1 MPKNLIFIGMK
12 RLILILILFTFSLI
26 GLSQHT
32 QLSNIQMASNSS
44 MTSLCDSTIGPIY
57 QSATPIPTYG
67 YLESN
72 GYCYFLPQPQISF
85 TLCFQFVAISSGVY
99 LNSGFSA
106 LGCSTVTFNTLQL
119 CDRTDNVIVG
129 QGQFFNNLI
138 VGHEYVWCVVGSTS
152 GLFCQGLTTI
162 CPYWTQASLLPV
174 ELTLFTATPTN
185 NGILIRWTTMSE
197 SNSDYFVLEKSKDLY
212 TFVEVARI
220 RSSVYSNSRIDYEFL
235 DRTPYDGVSYYRLV
249 QVDLNGA
256 KKVYDPIFANIVF
269 KKPVRVIDILGNPV
283 DMNFP
288 GLKIMIFE
296 DGSAVKHY

>member
-1 MPKNLIFIGMK
+1 M
-12 RLILILILFTFSLI
+12 
-26 GLSQHT
+26 LS
-32 QLSNIQMASNSS
+32 SS
-44 MTSLCDSTIGPIY
+44 PITSLCDSTIGPIY

-85 TLCFQFVAISSGVY
+85 TLCFHFVAISNGVY

-106 LGCSTVTFNTLQL
+106 LGCSTVTFTSLQL

-138 VGHEYVWCVVGSTS
+138 VGHEYVWCVVGTTS

-162 CPYWTQASLLPV
+162 CPYWTEASLLPV

-185 NGILIRWTTMSE
+185 NGILLRWTTMSE
-197 SNSDYFVLEKSKDLY
+197 SNSDYFILEKSKDLY
-212 TFVEVARI
+212 TFVEVARLKT
-220 RSSVYSNSRIDYEFL
+220 SVYSNRKIDYEFL

-256 KKVYDPIFANIVF
+256 RKIYDPIFANITF
-269 KKPVRVIDILGNPV
+269 KKPVRVLDVLGNSV
-283 DMNFP
+283 DMNYN
-288 GLKIMIFE
+288 GLKILIFD
-296 DGSAVKHY
+296 DGSAVKYY

>member
-1 MPKNLIFIGMK
+1 MRTLLT
-12 RLILILILFTFSLI
+12 LILVFTFSLF
-26 GLSQHT
+26 GLTQHT
-32 QLSNIQMASNSS
+32 ELTNIQMLSS
-44 MTSLCDSTIGPIY
+44 SPITSLCDSTIGPIY

-85 TLCFQFVAISSGVY
+85 TLCFHFVAISNGVY

-106 LGCSTVTFNTLQL
+106 LGCSTVTFTSLQL

-138 VGHEYVWCVVGSTS
+138 VGHEYVWCVVGTTS

-162 CPYWTQASLLPV
+162 CPYWTEASLLPV

-185 NGILIRWTTMSE
+185 NGILLRWTTMSE
-197 SNSDYFVLEKSKDLY
+197 SNSDYFILEKSKDLY
-212 TFVEVARI
+212 TFVEVARLKT
-220 RSSVYSNSRIDYEFL
+220 SVYSNRKIDYEFL

-256 KKVYDPIFANIVF
+256 RKIYDPIFANITF
-269 KKPVRVIDILGNPV
+269 KKPVRVLDVLGNSV
-283 DMNFP
+283 DMNYN
-288 GLKIMIFE
+288 GLKILIFD
-296 DGSAVKHY
+296 DGSAVKYY

>member
-1 MPKNLIFIGMK
+1 MRTLLT
-12 RLILILILFTFSLI
+12 LILVFTFSLF
-26 GLSQHT
+26 GLTQHT
-32 QLSNIQMASNSS
+32 ELTNIQMLSS
-44 MTSLCDSTIGPIY
+44 SPITSLCDSTIGPIY

-85 TLCFQFVAISSGVY
+85 TLCFHFVAISNGVY

-106 LGCSTVTFNTLQL
+106 LGCSTVTFTSLQL

-138 VGHEYVWCVVGSTS
+138 VGHEYVWCVVGTTS

-185 NGILIRWTTMSE
+185 NGILLRWTTMSE
-197 SNSDYFVLEKSKDLY
+197 SNSDYFILEKSKDLY
-212 TFVEVARI
+212 TFVEVARLKT
-220 RSSVYSNSRIDYEFL
+220 SVYSNRKIDYEFL

-256 KKVYDPIFANIVF
+256 RKIYDPIFANITF
-269 KKPVRVIDILGNPV
+269 KKPVRVLDVLGNSV
-283 DMNFP
+283 DMNYN
-288 GLKIMIFE
+288 GLKILIFD
-296 DGSAVKHY
+296 DGSAVKYY

>member
-1 MPKNLIFIGMK
+1 MRTLLT
-12 RLILILILFTFSLI
+12 LILVFTFSLF
-26 GLSQHT
+26 GLSQHSELT
-32 QLSNIQMASNSS
+32 NIQMLSS
-44 MTSLCDSTIGPIY
+44 SPITSLCDSTIGPIY

-85 TLCFQFVAISSGVY
+85 TLCFHFVAISNGVY

-106 LGCSTVTFNTLQL
+106 LGCSTVTFTSLQL

-138 VGHEYVWCVVGSTS
+138 VGHEYVWCVIGTTS

-162 CPYWTQASLLPV
+162 CPYWTEASLLPV

-185 NGILIRWTTMSE
+185 NGILLRWTTMSE
-197 SNSDYFVLEKSKDLY
+197 SNSDYFILEKSKDLY
-212 TFVEVARI
+212 TFVEVARLKT
-220 RSSVYSNSRIDYEFL
+220 SVYSNRKIDYEFL

-256 KKVYDPIFANIVF
+256 RKIYDPIFANITF
-269 KKPVRVIDILGNPV
+269 KKPVRVLDVLGNSV
-283 DMNFP
+283 DMNYN
-288 GLKIMIFE
+288 GLKILIFD
-296 DGSAVKHY
+296 DGSAVKYY

>member
-1 MPKNLIFIGMK
+1 M
-12 RLILILILFTFSLI
+12 
-26 GLSQHT
+26 LS
-32 QLSNIQMASNSS
+32 SS
-44 MTSLCDSTIGPIY
+44 PITSLCDSTIGPIY
-57 QSATPIPTYG
+57 QSDTPIPTYG

-85 TLCFQFVAISSGVY
+85 TLCFHFVAISNGVY

-106 LGCSTVTFNTLQL
+106 LGCSTVTFTSLQL

-138 VGHEYVWCVVGSTS
+138 VGHEYVWCVVGTTS

-162 CPYWTQASLLPV
+162 CPYWTEASLLPV

-185 NGILIRWTTMSE
+185 NGILLRWTTMSE
-197 SNSDYFVLEKSKDLY
+197 SNSDYFILEKSKDLY
-212 TFVEVARI
+212 TFVEVARLKT
-220 RSSVYSNSRIDYEFL
+220 SVYSNRKIDYEFL

-256 KKVYDPIFANIVF
+256 RKIYDPIFANITF
-269 KKPVRVIDILGNPV
+269 KKPVRVLDVLGNSV
-283 DMNFP
+283 DMNYN
-288 GLKIMIFE
+288 GLKILIFD
-296 DGSAVKHY
+296 DGSAVKYY

>member
-1 MPKNLIFIGMK
+1 MRTLLT
-12 RLILILILFTFSLI
+12 LILVFTFSLF
-26 GLSQHT
+26 GLSQHSELT
-32 QLSNIQMASNSS
+32 NIQMLSS
-44 MTSLCDSTIGPIY
+44 SPITSLCDSTIGPIY

-85 TLCFQFVAISSGVY
+85 TLCFHFVAISNGVY
-99 LNSGFSA
+99 LNSGFSV
-106 LGCSTVTFNTLQL
+106 LGCSTVTFTSLQL

-138 VGHEYVWCVVGSTS
+138 VGHEYVWCVVGTTS

-162 CPYWTQASLLPV
+162 CPYWTEASLLPV

-185 NGILIRWTTMSE
+185 NGILLRWTTMSE

-212 TFVEVARI
+212 TFVEVARLKT
-220 RSSVYSNSRIDYEFL
+220 SVYSNRKIDYEFL

-256 KKVYDPIFANIVF
+256 RKIYDPIFANITF
-269 KKPVRVIDILGNPV
+269 KKPVRVLDVLGNSV
-283 DMNFP
+283 DMNYN
-288 GLKIMIFE
+288 GLKILIFD
-296 DGSAVKHY
+296 DGSAVKYR

>member
-1 MPKNLIFIGMK
+1 MRTLLT
-12 RLILILILFTFSLI
+12 LILVFTFSLF
-26 GLSQHT
+26 GLSQHSELT
-32 QLSNIQMASNSS
+32 NIQMLSS
-44 MTSLCDSTIGPIY
+44 SPITSLCDSTIGPIY

-85 TLCFQFVAISSGVY
+85 TLCFHFVAISNGVY

-106 LGCSTVTFNTLQL
+106 LGCSTVTFTSLQL

-138 VGHEYVWCVVGSTS
+138 VGHEYVWCVVGTTS

-162 CPYWTQASLLPV
+162 CPYWTEASLLPV

-185 NGILIRWTTMSE
+185 NGILLRWTTMSE

-212 TFVEVARI
+212 TFVEVARLKT
-220 RSSVYSNSRIDYEFL
+220 SVYSNRKIDYEFL

-256 KKVYDPIFANIVF
+256 RKIYDPIFANITF
-269 KKPVRVIDILGNPV
+269 KKPVRVLDVLGNSV
-283 DMNFP
+283 DMNYN
-288 GLKIMIFE
+288 GLKILIFD
-296 DGSAVKHY
+296 DGSAVKYY

>member
-1 MPKNLIFIGMK
+1 MRTLLT
-12 RLILILILFTFSLI
+12 LILVFTFSLF
-26 GLSQHT
+26 GLSQHSELT
-32 QLSNIQMASNSS
+32 NIQMLSS
-44 MTSLCDSTIGPIY
+44 SPITSLCDSTIGPIY

-85 TLCFQFVAISSGVY
+85 TLCFHFVAISNGVY
-99 LNSGFSA
+99 LNSGFTA
-106 LGCSTVTFNTLQL
+106 LGCSTVTFTSLQL

-138 VGHEYVWCVVGSTS
+138 VGHEYVWCVVGTTS

-162 CPYWTQASLLPV
+162 CPYWTEASLLPV

-185 NGILIRWTTMSE
+185 NDILLRWTTMSE
-197 SNSDYFVLEKSKDLY
+197 SNSDYFILEKSKDLY
-212 TFVEVARI
+212 TFVEVARLKT
-220 RSSVYSNSRIDYEFL
+220 SVYSNRKIDYEFL

-256 KKVYDPIFANIVF
+256 RKIYDPIFANITF
-269 KKPVRVIDILGNPV
+269 KKPVRVLDVLGNSV
-283 DMNFP
+283 DMNYN
-288 GLKIMIFE
+288 GLKILIFD
-296 DGSAVKHY
+296 DGSAVKYY

>member
-1 MPKNLIFIGMK
+1 MRTLLT
-12 RLILILILFTFSLI
+12 LILVFTFSLF
-26 GLSQHT
+26 GLSQHSELT
-32 QLSNIQMASNSS
+32 NIQMLSS
-44 MTSLCDSTIGPIY
+44 SPITSLCDSTIGPIY

-85 TLCFQFVAISSGVY
+85 TLCFHFVAISNGVY

-106 LGCSTVTFNTLQL
+106 LGCSTVTFTSLQL

-138 VGHEYVWCVVGSTS
+138 VGHEYVWCVVGTTS

-185 NGILIRWTTMSE
+185 NGILLRWTTMSE
-197 SNSDYFVLEKSKDLY
+197 SNSDYFILEKSKDLY
-212 TFVEVARI
+212 TFVEVARLKT
-220 RSSVYSNSRIDYEFL
+220 SVYSNRKIDYEFL

-256 KKVYDPIFANIVF
+256 RKIYDPIFANITF
-269 KKPVRVIDILGNPV
+269 KKPVRVLDVLGNSV
-283 DMNFP
+283 DMNYN
-288 GLKIMIFE
+288 GLKILIFD
-296 DGSAVKHY
+296 DGSAVKYY

>member
-1 MPKNLIFIGMK
+1 MK

-26 GLSQHT
+26 GLAQHS
-32 QLSNIQMASNSS
+32 QLSNIQMVSSSS
-44 MTSLCDSTIGPIY
+44 MSSLCDSTIGPIY

-85 TLCFQFVAISSGVY
+85 TLCFQFVAISNGVY

-106 LGCSTVTFNTLQL
+106 LGCSTVTFSTLQL
-119 CDRTDNVIVG
+119 CDKTDNVIVG

-138 VGHEYVWCVVGSTS
+138 IGHEYVWCVVGSTS

-162 CPYWTQASLLPV
+162 CPYWTEASLLPV

-269 KKPVRVIDILGNPV
+269 KKPVKVIDILGNPV
-283 DMNFP
+283 DMNYP

>member
-1 MPKNLIFIGMK
+1 MRTLLT
-12 RLILILILFTFSLI
+12 LILVFTFSLF
-26 GLSQHT
+26 GLSQHSELT
-32 QLSNIQMASNSS
+32 NIQMLSS
-44 MTSLCDSTIGPIY
+44 SPITSLCDSTIGPIY

-85 TLCFQFVAISSGVY
+85 TLCFHFVAISNGVY

-106 LGCSTVTFNTLQL
+106 LGCSTVTFTSLQL

-138 VGHEYVWCVVGSTS
+138 VGHEYVWCVVGTTS

-162 CPYWTQASLLPV
+162 CPYWTEASLLPV

-185 NGILIRWTTMSE
+185 NGILLRWTTMSE
-197 SNSDYFVLEKSKDLY
+197 SNSDYFILEKSKDLY
-212 TFVEVARI
+212 TFVEVARLKT
-220 RSSVYSNSRIDYEFL
+220 SVYSNRKIDYEFL

-256 KKVYDPIFANIVF
+256 RKIYDPIFANITF
-269 KKPVRVIDILGNPV
+269 KKPVRVLDVLGNSV
-283 DMNFP
+283 DMNYN
-288 GLKIMIFE
+288 GLKILIFD
-296 DGSAVKHY
+296 DGSAVKYY

>member
-1 MPKNLIFIGMK
+1 
-12 RLILILILFTFSLI
+12 
-26 GLSQHT
+26 
-32 QLSNIQMASNSS
+32 MASNSS

>member
-1 MPKNLIFIGMK
+1 MRTLLT
-12 RLILILILFTFSLI
+12 LILVFTFSLF
-26 GLSQHT
+26 GLSQHSELT
-32 QLSNIQMASNSS
+32 NIQMLSS
-44 MTSLCDSTIGPIY
+44 SPITSLCDSTIGPIY

-85 TLCFQFVAISSGVY
+85 TLCFHFVAISNGVY

-106 LGCSTVTFNTLQL
+106 LGCSTVTFTSLQL

-138 VGHEYVWCVVGSTS
+138 VGHEYVWCVVGTTS

-162 CPYWTQASLLPV
+162 CPYWTEASLLPV

-185 NGILIRWTTMSE
+185 NGILLRWTTMSE

-212 TFVEVARI
+212 TFVEVARLKT
-220 RSSVYSNSRIDYEFL
+220 SVYSNRKIDYEFL

-249 QVDLNGA
+249 QVDLNDA
-256 KKVYDPIFANIVF
+256 RKIYDPIFANITF
-269 KKPVRVIDILGNPV
+269 KKPVRVLDVLGNSV
-283 DMNFP
+283 DMNYN
-288 GLKIMIFE
+288 GLKILIFD
-296 DGSAVKHY
+296 DGSAVKYY

>member
-1 MPKNLIFIGMK
+1 MRTLLT
-12 RLILILILFTFSLI
+12 LILVFTFSLF
-26 GLSQHT
+26 GLTQHT
-32 QLSNIQMASNSS
+32 ELTNIQMLSS
-44 MTSLCDSTIGPIY
+44 SPITSLCDSTIGPIY

-85 TLCFQFVAISSGVY
+85 TLCFHFVAISNGVY

-106 LGCSTVTFNTLQL
+106 LGCSTVTFTSLQL

-138 VGHEYVWCVVGSTS
+138 VGHEYVWCVVGTTS

-162 CPYWTQASLLPV
+162 CPYWTEASLLPV

-185 NGILIRWTTMSE
+185 NGILLRWTTMSE

-212 TFVEVARI
+212 TFVEVARLKT
-220 RSSVYSNSRIDYEFL
+220 SVYSNRKIDYEFL

-256 KKVYDPIFANIVF
+256 RKIYDPIFANITF
-269 KKPVRVIDILGNPV
+269 KKPVRVLDVLGNSV
-283 DMNFP
+283 DMNYN
-288 GLKIMIFE
+288 GLKILIFD
-296 DGSAVKHY
+296 DGSAVKYY

>member
-1 MPKNLIFIGMK
+1 MRTLLT
-12 RLILILILFTFSLI
+12 LILVFTFSLF
-26 GLSQHT
+26 GLSQHSELT
-32 QLSNIQMASNSS
+32 NIQMLSS
-44 MTSLCDSTIGPIY
+44 SPITSLCDSTIGPIY
-57 QSATPIPTYG
+57 QSDTPIPTYG

-85 TLCFQFVAISSGVY
+85 TLCFHFVAISNGVY

-106 LGCSTVTFNTLQL
+106 LGCSTVTFTSLQL

-138 VGHEYVWCVVGSTS
+138 VGHEYVWCVVGTTS

-162 CPYWTQASLLPV
+162 CPYWTEASLLPV

-185 NGILIRWTTMSE
+185 NGILLRWTTMSE
-197 SNSDYFVLEKSKDLY
+197 SNSDYFILEKSKDLY
-212 TFVEVARI
+212 TFVEVARLKT
-220 RSSVYSNSRIDYEFL
+220 SVYSNRKIDYEFL

-256 KKVYDPIFANIVF
+256 RKIYDPIFANITF
-269 KKPVRVIDILGNPV
+269 KKPVRVLDVLGNSV
-283 DMNFP
+283 DMNYN
-288 GLKIMIFE
+288 GLKILIFD
-296 DGSAVKHY
+296 DGSAVKYY

>member
-1 MPKNLIFIGMK
+1 MRTLLT
-12 RLILILILFTFSLI
+12 LILVFTFSLF
-26 GLSQHT
+26 GLSQHSELT
-32 QLSNIQMASNSS
+32 NIQMLSS
-44 MTSLCDSTIGPIY
+44 SPITSLCDSTIGPIY

-85 TLCFQFVAISSGVY
+85 TLCFHFVAISNGVY
-99 LNSGFSA
+99 LNSGFTA
-106 LGCSTVTFNTLQL
+106 LGCSTVTFTSLQL

-138 VGHEYVWCVVGSTS
+138 VGHEYVWCVVGTTS

-162 CPYWTQASLLPV
+162 CPYWTEASLLPV

-185 NGILIRWTTMSE
+185 NGILLRWTTMSE
-197 SNSDYFVLEKSKDLY
+197 SNSDYFILEKSKDLY
-212 TFVEVARI
+212 TFVEVARLKT
-220 RSSVYSNSRIDYEFL
+220 SVYSNRKIDYEFL

-256 KKVYDPIFANIVF
+256 RKIYDPIFANITF
-269 KKPVRVIDILGNPV
+269 KKPVRVLDVLGNSV
-283 DMNFP
+283 DMNYN
-288 GLKIMIFE
+288 GLKILIFD
-296 DGSAVKHY
+296 DGSAVKYY